1 MQVYSDAGATSL
13 DSVSGQFCSYQIGKV
28 QSVFISSQLKV
39 MLQVSTD
46 NALTPSMHT
55 KAPVTLAGVH
65 WMPLVNKCLNAARD
79 SACTKYNS
87 TYNFRVLPPQHT
99 WPIKQLDFGR
109 KRFYRHTQT
118 DYLFLVIHH
127 RTTQSTQ
134 CRLAQLFFLVQKVC
148 MHGVLKLF

>member
-55 KAPVTLAGVH
+55 KPPVTLAVCSLDAFGKEMLECCQGLSVH
-65 WMPLVNKCLNAARD
+65 K
-79 SACTKYNS
+79 
-87 TYNFRVLPPQHT
+87 
-99 WPIKQLDFGR
+99 
-109 KRFYRHTQT
+109 
-118 DYLFLVIHH
+118 
-127 RTTQSTQ
+127 
-134 CRLAQLFFLVQKVC
+134 VQFHV
-148 MHGVLKLF
+148 